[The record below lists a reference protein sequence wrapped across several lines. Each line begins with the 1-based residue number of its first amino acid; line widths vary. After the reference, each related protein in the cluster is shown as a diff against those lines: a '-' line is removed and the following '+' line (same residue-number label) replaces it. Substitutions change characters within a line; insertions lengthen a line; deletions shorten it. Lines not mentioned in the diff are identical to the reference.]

1 MASEEANEKP
11 AVVDPGTGDAPK
23 LDQDQRVSVDST
35 ILPEQA
41 DKAERETR
49 VVPDILNVNDDNGDE
64 QRILS
69 LPPPPSYD
77 VLIDSLSI
85 GIPPR
90 KLYIPTPIPIPIPQV
105 ITNWVSP
112 RPKDGPESEG
122 GDERIIRKVSAHVKA
137 GEMMAIIGGSG
148 SGKTTMLHAV
158 ANRLGGLP
166 IVEGGVRFV
175 LSGGEEGG
183 KRQELV
189 KKGMITD
196 VVGFVR
202 QNDYLLH
209 HLTGESSG
217 YCSL

>member
-1 MASEEANEKP
+1 MASEEANEKA
-11 AVVDPGTGDAPK
+11 AVVDPSPG
-23 LDQDQRVSVDST
+23 DQDQRVSVDST
-35 ILPEQA
+35 ILPEQV

-49 VVPDILNVNDDNGDE
+49 VVPDILDDGNDDE

-122 GDERIIRKVSAHVKA
+122 GDERIIRNVSAHVKA

-166 IVEGGVRFV
+166 VVEGGVRFV
-175 LSGGEEGG
+175 PSGGEEGG

-202 QNDYLLH
+202 QNDYLLP
-209 HLTGESSG
+209 HLTGE
-217 YCSL
+217 CSDHWFLPRVY